1 VIALPVAINIRPTR
15 MEYLKTI
22 RRIAISKKGLKL
34 LKLKRSALIFE
45 FFKLSSTVADLR
57 SGLQSKLS
65 KGYEGIHGTEMFA
78 GPLRLEYESM
88 RIPKIHELTLKS
100 KNVMGVRI
108 PEVTSQSASQAGQE
122 YLLEIP
128 ASVNQAIRA
137 FTEVHQMVLD
147 VAEKETALRKLL
159 LEIEKTKRRSN
170 AIENVLIPRLQSNA
184 RYIKFRFDEMERES
198 FTKLKTVKRKIA
210 EREAAEKAGKK
221 EGKMEADYVE

>member
-1 VIALPVAINIRPTR
+1 VIALPVASNVRPTR

-57 SGLQSKLS
+57 SGLQAKLA

-108 PEVTSQSASQAGQE
+108 PEVMSQSTSQAGQE

-170 AIENVLIPRLQSNA
+170 AIENVLIPRLQANA

-198 FTKLKTVKRKIA
+198 FTKLKTVKRKIS
-210 EREAAEKAGKK
+210 EREAAEKEGQKQGKT
-221 EGKMEADYVE
+221 EAEYDE